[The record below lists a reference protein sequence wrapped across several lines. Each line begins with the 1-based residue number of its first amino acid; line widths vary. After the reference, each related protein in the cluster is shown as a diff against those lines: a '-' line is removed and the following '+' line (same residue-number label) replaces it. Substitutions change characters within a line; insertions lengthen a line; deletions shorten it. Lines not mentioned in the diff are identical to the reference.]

1 MNTVKKENE
10 LLDVDD
16 AARYL
21 GLKASCLTVWRH
33 HHKGPSYLKL
43 GGKIRYRIDDLDKF
57 LRASRVEI
65 KKSA

>member
-21 GLKASCLTVWRH
+21 GLKASV
-33 HHKGPSYLKL
+33 P
-43 GGKIRYRIDDLDKF
+43 D
-57 LRASRVEI
+57 RVAT
-65 KKSA
+65 SS